1 MRIIFYEWRRENS
14 PPHTPYHTREQMIP
28 KTSIK
33 QPRTHTPHMFGS
45 NNVLLLE
52 SREQHAL
59 HCTSSTAPSLA
70 ASLSLLRHVKAPPLL
85 LFLLYWPGFSK
96 QQQFSLHKH
105 SVRVCM
111 CLSVRVFAHHFRT
124 FATVLPR
131 CTAVG
136 GMAICGAIYFTPA
149 FFTHMVTLLS
159 TTAPCPGMITLKTK
173 RRCATIKGERLLRCK
188 CMCFVFSDQMLSR
201 KIVNVHARTR
211 DTLGSSC
218 VAVNQFYT

>member
-1 MRIIFYEWRRENS
+1 MNGAEKIHH
-14 PPHTPYHTREQMIP
+14 HTHHAREQMIP

-33 QPRTHTPHMFGS
+33 QARTHTPHMFGS

-124 FATVLPR
+124 FATVRPR

-136 GMAICGAIYFTPA
+136 GICGAIYFTPA
-149 FFTHMVTLLS
+149 FFNPYGDS
-159 TTAPCPGMITLKTK
+159 TKHHSSLPRYDNTQNETK
-173 RRCATIKGERLLRCK
+173 MCNDKG
-188 CMCFVFSDQMLSR
+188 
-201 KIVNVHARTR
+201 
-211 DTLGSSC
+211 
-218 VAVNQFYT
+218 

>member
-1 MRIIFYEWRRENS
+1 MNGAEKIHH
-14 PPHTPYHTREQMIP
+14 HTRHAREQMIP

-33 QPRTHTPHMFGS
+33 QARTHTPHMFGS

-105 SVRVCM
+105 SVRVY
-111 CLSVRVFAHHFRT
+111 VFERT
-124 FATVLPR
+124 CVCTSLPNVCYCSSPLHR
-131 CTAVG
+131 SRRNGYMWCNIFYTS
-136 GMAICGAIYFTPA
+136 

-159 TTAPCPGMITLKTK
+159 SLARYDNTQNEAKMCND
-173 RRCATIKGERLLRCK
+173 KG
-188 CMCFVFSDQMLSR
+188 
-201 KIVNVHARTR
+201 
-211 DTLGSSC
+211 
-218 VAVNQFYT
+218 